1 MNKNRISEPNVLQ
14 AADSKLQKN
23 LAENIPAFLVLG
35 LCLLAVSVFSN
46 QSSLFKGNSSPEAA
60 QITEKYVWITGSP
73 EVKEGLYLLT
83 TEQIEEF
90 FPELLPHI
98 SLTSASTGFDS
109 RALAFQYK
117 SNLPQPVNLPPPV
130 ANIFFQPISINR
142 ADKET
147 LSALP
152 GIGPMLA
159 ERIVFRRD
167 DKGPFR
173 SKDDLLHISGIGPKK
188 LARLVDSII
197 LD

>member
-1 MNKNRISEPNVLQ
+1 MNKNRISESNILQ
-14 AADSKLQKN
+14 SADSQLQKN

-35 LCLLAVSVFSN
+35 LCLLAVSIFSN
-46 QSSLFKGNSSPEAA
+46 QSRLFKGNSSPEAT

-90 FPELLPHI
+90 FPELLSHI

-147 LSALP
+147 LSTLP

-159 ERIVFRRD
+159 ERIVHRRG

-173 SKDDLLHISGIGPKK
+173 SKDELLHITGIGPNK
-188 LARLVDSII
+188 LARLIDSII